1 MGYGVFMT
9 EFDGEVNPSDELD
22 GGRFWDL
29 QEISDMIGKEVF
41 TPNFE
46 NEFKEVVLP
55 HISAMR

>member
-1 MGYGVFMT
+1 MT